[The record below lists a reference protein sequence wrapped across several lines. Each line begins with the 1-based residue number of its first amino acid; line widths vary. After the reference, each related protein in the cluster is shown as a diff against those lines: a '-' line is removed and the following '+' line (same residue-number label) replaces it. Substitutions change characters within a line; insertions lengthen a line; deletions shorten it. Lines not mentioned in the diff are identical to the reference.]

1 MNFSGKHFEFAGTS
15 SKDPLGDGSVSLIFA
30 HIDTEMFKQPFGYPE
45 YSSVYSGRLGRRGL
59 TGTNRSE
66 SCLEIETEIVSEK
79 GGIPAAKLRAVEQ
92 WLFSRESFAKLYVAE
107 DEEEAADVQY
117 INGEKKRLYLN
128 CMMTEPEI
136 LTYAEG
142 KVGWKVKIACDAPW
156 AWQDEHTQTCYWGY
170 LNGST
175 GASPVP
181 AGNSNTHGWFTPA
194 LLDGSEPAQGTTYY
208 TKSYSGGVH
217 TFTTENTPDPTE
229 DELYVF
235 AAYDASDS
243 QTYPHITVDSD
254 VNDYIYPDKVTIAT
268 HSKGTYTC
276 TLDESVTK
284 ASDTSIWYPAGEG
297 GEETMQQNATFD
309 FENGA
314 KIGIDIAVKE
324 NVMWRAIV
332 IDGTTVEETYDG
344 AISKNFEPH
353 GNIQIR
359 QRSESKVLYDDDTEY
374 TGHVVYVDHVND
386 QSVKLTNTTDD
397 ATRET
402 AFMLPAGVHTIQ
414 IYDNGIA
421 TDAGNN
427 NLLPYMVDRKFPR
440 LVLSYA
446 SGYIGL
452 RGQNVFALP
461 GAIST
466 ESNPPVCSVDY
477 IEFKFRNRRFLS

>member
-79 GGIPAAKLRAVEQ
+79 GGIPAAKLRAVGQ

-142 KVGWKVKIACDAPW
+142 KVGWKVKIVCDAPW
-156 AWQDEHTQTCYWGY
+156 AWQDEHTQACYWGY

-181 AGNSNTHGWFTPA
+181 DGNSNTHGWFTPA

-208 TKSYSGGVH
+208 TKSYGGGVH
-217 TFTTENTPDPTE
+217 TFTAANPPKPTE

-235 AAYDASDS
+235 AAYDASDN

-276 TLDESVTK
+276 TLDESVTE
-284 ASDTSIWYPAGEG
+284 ASHVSIWYPLTAAEPQ
-297 GEETMQQNATFD
+297 TATFD
-309 FENGA
+309 FTNGA
-314 KIGIDIAVKE
+314 EIGINIDPDGRPPTHP
-324 NVMWRAIV
+324 WRALV
-332 IDGTTVEETYDG
+332 VDGETLEEESD
-344 AISKNFEPH
+344 APINQEIEPH
-353 GNIQIR
+353 GNIQMYKAAVP
-359 QRSESKVLYDDDTEY
+359 RSDSSMGATTYGDVLFVN
-374 TGHVVYVDHVND
+374 HIND

-414 IYDNGIA
+414 IYNNGIA
-421 TDAGNN
+421 TDAGSN

-440 LVLSYA
+440 LVSSYA

-466 ESNPPVCSVDY
+466 ENNLPVCSIDY